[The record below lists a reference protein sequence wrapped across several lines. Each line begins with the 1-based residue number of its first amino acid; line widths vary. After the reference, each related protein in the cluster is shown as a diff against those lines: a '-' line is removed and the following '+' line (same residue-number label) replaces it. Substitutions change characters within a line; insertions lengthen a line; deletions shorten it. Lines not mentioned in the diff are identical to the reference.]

1 MDAGLFGVPDGLPR
15 LVDVVGH
22 GAGQGG
28 DDGPL
33 DFFGDV
39 GDRLEVARGAGGEA
53 GLDDVHPHLLKLAGD
68 FHFLVAGHADAGG
81 LFSIPES
88 GVQKEDFV
96 VSHFY
101 SLPSLMCSDLRGR
114 DGPWVYWSREGC
126 SRVT

>member
-1 MDAGLFGVPDGLPR
+1 M
-15 LVDVVGH
+15 
-22 GAGQGG
+22 
-28 DDGPL
+28 GPCTSL
-33 DFFGDV
+33 AM
-39 GDRLEVARGAGGEA
+39 LETASKSPGELA
-53 GLDDVHPHLLKLAGD
+53 AKPGLDDVHPHLLKLAGY

-81 LFSIPES
+81 LFSITES

-101 SLPSLMCSDLRGR
+101 TFPSLMCFDQSGR